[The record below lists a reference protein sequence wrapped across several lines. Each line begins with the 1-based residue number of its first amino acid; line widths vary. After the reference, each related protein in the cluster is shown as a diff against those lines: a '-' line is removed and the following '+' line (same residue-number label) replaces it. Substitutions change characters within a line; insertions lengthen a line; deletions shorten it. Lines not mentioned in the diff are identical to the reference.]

1 MIRAFPRPGLVN
13 LRQRHAV
20 PHLVEIYPAGSA
32 TPAITGNVVLS
43 PNLSYSAVAI
53 GDGVNQPL
61 GLLALLDDTAPVSGS
76 VKIRIGHLAPFA
88 AGGAAADVRLQDGTP
103 VITNVPYS
111 LVSPYLT
118 LPAGAYDLKITAP
131 GGSPTLIDPLP
142 VTLNSN
148 DILSVFASGDGVNQ
162 KLGVFAWPSNQ
173 PGFFL
178 PLMSTSICRS
188 SAASLTRKFYPRLT
202 NSGGCPASAVAVS

>member
-13 LRQRHAV
+13 LRQRHAG

-61 GLLALLDDTAPVSGS
+61 GLLALLDDTTPVSGS
-76 VKIRIGHLAPFA
+76 VKIRIGHLAP
-88 AGGAAADVRLQDGTP
+88 
-103 VITNVPYS
+103 
-111 LVSPYLT
+111 YLT
-118 LPAGAYDLKITAP
+118 LPAGAYELKITAP

-148 DILSVFASGDGVNQ
+148 DILSVFASGDGVKQ

-178 PLMSTSICRS
+178 PLMKYLYLPLIR
-188 SAASLTRKFYPRLT
+188 R
-202 NSGGCPASAVAVS
+202 